1 MKRVFGVLMLLLCL
15 APAMGAT
22 RAERQQAMV
31 QRLELLERRVGTL
44 TELMLRMDVLQR
56 EIQQMRGDMELQNH
70 AIEALKKR
78 QRDLYLDLDTRLN
91 QISGAEGS
99 ASIPPAALDGSTTPQ
114 SGKYPPAATTKQQS
128 SSSVAPGD
136 PALEARTYQKAFD
149 LLMQKRY
156 ADSRRAFQDFLV
168 KYPDGEY
175 ADNAQYWLAES
186 SYVER
191 DFALALDGFNK
202 VIDNYPDSS
211 KVSDAMLKSGYIQ
224 YEMKQWSKAK
234 ETLSNLT
241 RLYPASTA
249 SALARKRL
257 EKMRLEGR

>member
-1 MKRVFGVLMLLLCL
+1 MMRVFAVLLLL
-15 APAMGAT
+15 FIAPVMAAK
-22 RAERQQAMV
+22 RAEPQPALE
-31 QRLELLERRVGTL
+31 QRLELLERRVGTF
-44 TELMLRMDVLQR
+44 TDLMLRMDILQR
-56 EIQQMRGDMELQNH
+56 EIQQMRGEMELQNH

-78 QRDLYLDLDTRLN
+78 QRDLYLDVDQRLN
-91 QISGAEGS
+91 QISGAGDS
-99 ASIPPAALDGSTTPQ
+99 ASIPSAAADGSTTSKTGNEPQ
-114 SGKYPPAATTKQQS
+114 AATTKQRS
-128 SSSVAPGD
+128 TASVAAGD
-136 PALEARTYQKAFD
+136 IALEARTYQKAFD

-156 ADSRRAFQDFLV
+156 ADSRRAFQDFLI

-191 DFALALDGFNK
+191 DFASALDGFNK
-202 VIDNYPDSS
+202 VIDNYPDST

-249 SALARKRL
+249 STLARKRL